1 MEWPK
6 TIMEQPLIPVGDP
19 EVKKDPLVNA
29 FVSHRPLNATK
40 VFLSYFSDFK
50 KLRTSV
56 AWMLRLRDVLLILSQ
71 RRKVLEISGII
82 GHDNGG
88 RRKDYLYAEM
98 QREKLALHRQSL
110 TTGDL
115 ERAEGAIICFCQ
127 QERFSVKINSDLYKL
142 HPMLEDG
149 LLLVGGRLSR
159 AAMPEV
165 EKHPV
170 LLSKEQH
177 VSKLLLK
184 HIHQQLGHAGGNH
197 MLSSLRKQYWITHA
211 NSACRKVISE
221 CVVCRRF
228 QGKTGVQKM
237 ADLPVERIEGWE
249 RLIHLAKRVLS
260 STLRLQTLDDEG
272 FHTILCEV
280 EAILNSRPITKVS
293 DDANDLKALTPN
305 RILLLKSKLHL
316 NPGLFC
322 RDDLYM
328 KRRWRQVLFLSD
340 LFWKRW
346 LREYL
351 PLLQETE
358 VDETKK
364 KLFYWR
370 HCGHNGYCHST
381 RVLVS
386 DGNNDVINKRSY

>member
-1 MEWPK
+1 
-6 TIMEQPLIPVGDP
+6 
-19 EVKKDPLVNA
+19 
-29 FVSHRPLNATK
+29 
-40 VFLSYFSDFK
+40 
-50 KLRTSV
+50 
-56 AWMLRLRDVLLILSQ
+56 
-71 RRKVLEISGII
+71 
-82 GHDNGG
+82 
-88 RRKDYLYAEM
+88 
-98 QREKLALHRQSL
+98 
-110 TTGDL
+110 
-115 ERAEGAIICFCQ
+115 
-127 QERFSVKINSDLYKL
+127 
-142 HPMLEDG
+142 
-149 LLLVGGRLSR
+149 
-159 AAMPEV
+159 
-165 EKHPV
+165 
-170 LLSKEQH
+170 
-177 VSKLLLK
+177 
-184 HIHQQLGHAGGNH
+184 
-197 MLSSLRKQYWITHA
+197 
-211 NSACRKVISE
+211 
-221 CVVCRRF
+221 
-228 QGKTGVQKM
+228 M

-328 KRRWRQVLFLSD
+328 KRRWRQV
-340 LFWKRW
+340 WKRW

-358 VDETKK
+358 VDETKN

-381 RVLVS
+381 RVLAS
-386 DGNNDVINKRSY
+386 DGNNELLTALLFSVTSNQTNYCLQLQRRY